1 MADLQYEPPTGLSFV
16 TGLVS
21 AIGIAALRGDA
32 RGRQVGSKRGFV
44 RAEKLG
50 SFRKKNVAP
59 GSYRFRLG
67 DLPKGAHMARQGLR
81 KG

>member
-32 RGRQVGSKRGFV
+32 RGLQVGSKRGFF

-50 SFRKKNVAP
+50 SFRKKMSRPVLTA
-59 GSYRFRLG
+59 SAWAICE
-67 DLPKGAHMARQGLR
+67 GAHLARPRCRQ
-81 KG
+81 